1 MSVPT
6 NPFKPTAGAEPPVL
20 IGRDKVIDDF
30 TEGLDNGVGA
40 PARLMRITGPRGS
53 GKTVLLTELGDI
65 ARDRGW
71 IVVDET
77 AGPDLLDN
85 IMRVLCS
92 GPLSG
97 SFSADINLGVAQFH
111 TETASS
117 DDLTFRES
125 LTRAAESP
133 AARKSGV
140 LITIDEAQDANRADM
155 QVIASAVQH
164 LIREKKNIAMV
175 FAGITTGVLDMI
187 NGPSLTFLRRAK
199 SEELDSLPVAEV
211 AAAMQLSFKKTGMK
225 IEGETLNRVAAATSG
240 YAFLTQL
247 VGYYVWRRSAKH
259 RDDTAF
265 VLPLDAD
272 KGIEDA
278 SREFESTVLDTA
290 LAGLPLRCVEYLL
303 AMADDNGVSSTAE
316 IAVRVGLKASTL
328 TSTRRTLISRQVI
341 EPTARGYVRFSIPRM
356 REYLVANK
364 EEILARYGK

>member
-1 MSVPT
+1 MPTT

-20 IGRDKVIDDF
+20 IGRDKVIDGF
-30 TEGLDNGVGA
+30 IEGLDDGVGA

-65 ARDRGW
+65 ARNRGW

-77 AGPDLLDN
+77 AGPDLLAN
-85 IMRVLCS
+85 IVRVLR
-92 GPLSG
+92 SG
-97 SFSADINLGVAQFH
+97 SPHGNVSADINLGVAQLH
-111 TETASS
+111 AETSPS
-117 DDLTFRES
+117 DDVTFRET
-125 LTRAAESP
+125 LTRATESP
-133 AARKSGV
+133 AARKAGV
-140 LITIDEAQDANRADM
+140 LITIDEAQDADRADM
-155 QVIASAVQH
+155 QVIAATVQH

-211 AAAMQLSFKKTGMK
+211 ADAMQLSFEKTGMH
-225 IEGETLNRVAAATSG
+225 IEGETLDRVAAATSG

-259 RDDTAF
+259 RDDAAL
-265 VLPLDAD
+265 VLPQDAE

-303 AMADDNGVSSTAE
+303 AMADDDGASSTAE
-316 IAVRVGLKASTL
+316 VANRVGLKASTL

-356 REYLVANK
+356 REYLLANK
-364 EEILARYGK
+364 EGILARYGK